1 MGVSCCGYQRWVWLS
16 EEVSFYIISYMAY
29 KESTEVTDTHPAAD
43 TEHTQL
49 LKVLLASVGERVR
62 KS

>member
-1 MGVSCCGYQRWVWLS
+1 MYHVVGIKDGCGLS